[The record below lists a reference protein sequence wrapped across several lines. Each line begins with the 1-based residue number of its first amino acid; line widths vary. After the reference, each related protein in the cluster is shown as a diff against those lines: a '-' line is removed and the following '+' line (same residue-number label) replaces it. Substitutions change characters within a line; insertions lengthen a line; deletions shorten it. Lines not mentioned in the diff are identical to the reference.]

1 MYFVVDASTK
11 NIFKNAEVS
20 VTKRNRYGT
29 CGCRQRF
36 NNLIRYSFQNYLSL
50 LIHNK
55 ECFLQNT
62 AVIMA

>member
-50 LIHNK
+50 LINRDNSYLDVS
-55 ECFLQNT
+55 E
-62 AVIMA
+62 